1 MSLNISSQ
9 ILVTLLKVTFAL
21 SVDLAVKSGQL
32 KQAVRHHRQNVTF
45 VAGALP
51 MPEKGNLNLPNRN

>member
-1 MSLNISSQ
+1 M
-9 ILVTLLKVTFAL
+9 LKVTFAL

>member
-1 MSLNISSQ
+1 
-9 ILVTLLKVTFAL
+9 LLKVTFAL
-21 SVDLAVKSGQL
+21 SVDLAGVKSGQL

-51 MPEKGNLNLPNRN
+51 MPAKGNLNLPNRN

>member
-1 MSLNISSQ
+1 M
-9 ILVTLLKVTFAL
+9 LKVTFAL

-51 MPEKGNLNLPNRN
+51 MPEKAI